1 MRYSLKKKRKNCKK
15 TYKWLPRNYSIVGG
29 VSIVTMKQLLVCW
42 RRKLMSNCHGVDNYH
57 FLAWNN
63 RDTDGKTNEFKLKLS
78 HTAFES
84 KVSVRTII
92 KYLL

>member
-1 MRYSLKKKRKNCKK
+1 
-15 TYKWLPRNYSIVGG
+15 
-29 VSIVTMKQLLVCW
+29 
-42 RRKLMSNCHGVDNYH
+42 MSNCHGVDNYH